1 MKKRWLIAIIVAY
14 IVVRIYIATLSSYG
28 FYHGWNEGYYSLIA
42 KNYFSGSLWEQIAYT
57 GGGPFSSAPP
67 FFSYAVFAFF
77 KVFGIADISAR
88 LVSILSE
95 IIAVFGVYILAKE
108 LYNER
113 TADLAAIIFI
123 FIPWNILWFGRAQT
137 DPLMTA
143 LMTLAVAL
151 YVRAYKSGKSM
162 LPFGM
167 TLGLA
172 VFTKQPA
179 LAVLPI
185 VLLWSY
191 FQGVKREQIFNA
203 IACFFAGMI
212 PLFIWLSHSAI
223 SGNYELVNSIIFGEL
238 AHRSEPLS
246 DLGRVVLFTA
256 AGISPLIIASA
267 AYQILKERN
276 VKNILA
282 IWLLIYGTFV
292 LVRTPPSHE
301 YYSLPLMAP
310 VAIMTSSGIISFSE
324 QYLKCRNKVSILVIL
339 IVLAALPISFVLLS
353 FSGDIGYVD
362 TLKAGE
368 FLGEY
373 FTSHADERFL
383 VITQVKY
390 YPQMTWY
397 SNLTMNNRSN
407 RELKL
412 ISDVFSMEDIAKAIA
427 NYNIQNVFI
436 VTDTINF
443 EMERSYKVVYKYE
456 YRTELPDLVNA
467 LVHQKDSIDSK
478 FGQDLSIYMVSGI

>member
-143 LMTLAVAL
+143 LMTLAIAL

-162 LPFGM
+162 LPFGI

-185 VLLWSY
+185 VLIWSY

-223 SGNYELVNSIIFGEL
+223 SGNYEVVYSIIFGEL
-238 AHRSEPLS
+238 AHRSEPFS
-246 DLGRVVLFTA
+246 DIGRVVLFTA
-256 AGISPLIIASA
+256 AGISPLIIAAA

-310 VAIMTSSGIISFSE
+310 LAIFVSAAIARCS
-324 QYLKCRNKVSILVIL
+324 NKVNIFVIIIL
-339 IVLAALPISFVLLS
+339 ISTLPFTYAVLTY
-353 FSGDIGYVD
+353 SGDLGY
-362 TLKAGE
+362 TNTKRM
-368 FLGEY
+368 GEY
-373 FTSHADERFL
+373 LQGYYKEDVFL
-383 VITQVKY
+383 AVHMKY
-390 YPQMTWY
+390 TPQMEWY
-397 SNLTMNNRSN
+397 SNAKIYSIGDQSL
-407 RELKL
+407 REIEEMSEKQSLPAFLL
-412 ISDVFSMEDIAKAIA
+412 IDE
-427 NYNIQNVFI
+427 
-436 VTDTINF
+436 TDLRLQSAG
-443 EMERSYKVVYKYE
+443 EKYE
-456 YRTELPDLVNA
+456 EVHRETYSTLMPSPQIIPKILILYRI
-467 LVHQKDSIDSK
+467 K
-478 FGQDLSIYMVSGI
+478 

>member
-1 MKKRWLIAIIVAY
+1 MKKRWLISVIAVYII
-14 IVVRIYIATLSSYG
+14 VRIYIATLSSYG

-42 KNYFSGSLWEQIAYT
+42 KNYFSGSLWEQIAYP
-57 GGGPFSSAPP
+57 GGEPFSSAPP
-67 FFSYAVFAFF
+67 FFSYAVFGFF

-113 TADLAAIIFI
+113 TAYLAAIIFI

-143 LMTLAVAL
+143 LMTLAIAL
-151 YVRAYKSGKSM
+151 YVRAYNNGKSM
-162 LPFGM
+162 LPFGI
-167 TLGLA
+167 TLGIA

-191 FQGVKREQIFNA
+191 FKGVKRKQIFNA
-203 IACFFAGMI
+203 IACFFLGMI
-212 PLFIWLSHSAI
+212 PLFIWLSHYAF
-223 SGNYELVNSIIFGEL
+223 SGNYWVIYNIIFGEL
-238 AHRSEPLS
+238 AHRSVPFS

-256 AGISPLIIASA
+256 AGISPLVITAA

-310 VAIMTSSGIISFSE
+310 VAIMAGVGVDGILQKMNRRLS
-324 QYLKCRNKVSILVIL
+324 LLVVVTVLILTVPF
-339 IVLAALPISFVLLS
+339 AYVLLS
-353 FSGDIGYVD
+353 YSGDAGYTATKD
-362 TLKAGE
+362 AGIFLKN
-368 FLGEY
+368 Y
-373 FTSHADERFL
+373 MDEHPGDDYLVLVQMKYTPQIAWYSGMGFEGKKQIYSTGDELSPHYVSSILNNYDKKTVFL
-383 VITQVKY
+383 VTDEFSEIGLQNEYEKVYSSKY
-390 YPQMTWY
+390 KNNATNIIYFFDYKQG
-397 SNLTMNNRSN
+397 LT
-407 RELKL
+407 
-412 ISDVFSMEDIAKAIA
+412 
-427 NYNIQNVFI
+427 
-436 VTDTINF
+436 
-443 EMERSYKVVYKYE
+443 VY
-456 YRTELPDLVNA
+456 R
-467 LVHQKDSIDSK
+467 I
-478 FGQDLSIYMVSGI
+478 

>member
-1 MKKRWLIAIIVAY
+1 MPLFHP
-14 IVVRIYIATLSSYG
+14 TSYG

-42 KNYFSGSLWEQIAYT
+42 KNYFSGSLWEQIAYP

-67 FFSYAVFAFF
+67 LFSYAIYASF
-77 KVFGIADISAR
+77 KIFGIADISAR

-95 IIAVFGVYILAKE
+95 IIAILGVYILAKE
-108 LYNER
+108 LYDER
-113 TADLAAIIFI
+113 TADIAAIIFI

-137 DPLMTA
+137 DPMMTA
-143 LMTLAVAL
+143 LMTLAIAL
-151 YVRAYKSGKSM
+151 YVRAYKNGKSM
-162 LPFGM
+162 LPFGI

-212 PLFIWLSHSAI
+212 PLFIWLSHYAF
-223 SGNYELVNSIIFGEL
+223 SGNYEVVYSIIFGEL
-238 AHRSEPLS
+238 AHRSEPFS

-256 AGISPLIIASA
+256 AGISPLVIAAA
-267 AYQILKERN
+267 AYQIFKERN

-310 VAIMTSSGIISFSE
+310 VAIMAGAGVVGISSRLSKQFATVLLISVIVISALPATYILLSYTGDAGYQATKNAGVFLKNYMDEHPGDEYLIMAQMKYSPQISWYSGVDIDGSRQIYSTVDDLSDTYLDRIINNYTNKTFFLVVDETAARTELTKYEKVNTSIYNNKNVLNLGEALGYQFNSE
-324 QYLKCRNKVSILVIL
+324 RKL
-339 IVLAALPISFVLLS
+339 IVL
-353 FSGDIGYVD
+353 
-362 TLKAGE
+362 KM
-368 FLGEY
+368 
-373 FTSHADERFL
+373 R
-383 VITQVKY
+383 
-390 YPQMTWY
+390 
-397 SNLTMNNRSN
+397 
-407 RELKL
+407 
-412 ISDVFSMEDIAKAIA
+412 
-427 NYNIQNVFI
+427 
-436 VTDTINF
+436 
-443 EMERSYKVVYKYE
+443 
-456 YRTELPDLVNA
+456 
-467 LVHQKDSIDSK
+467 
-478 FGQDLSIYMVSGI
+478 